1 MDKSS
6 LWKQNTPQVGR
17 ISNGISGMEIAAWAN
32 WSSLWPLSHC
42 FFSNGD
48 SANLK
53 NDNFHYRGLT
63 IANQSSE
70 PHWKFSGE
78 EQKRGFHLE
87 FHNPKVSSR
96 SVGNTPSNWNLSCY
110 LALISHKI
118 TNSLRARCFSPS
130 TIIFSV
136 LWSPVWR
143 TGHISKENP
152 SAAGFENFCNVV
164 RSADVSLQMSM
175 FAVEVAKIINPK
187 LCWNVA
193 TCSRGKRLRPASL
206 GLRSKLPMKRCPLF

>member
-6 LWKQNTPQVGR
+6 LWKQNTAQVGR

-32 WSSLWPLSHC
+32 WSSLWPLLLLS
-42 FFSNGD
+42 SGD

-53 NDNFHYRGLT
+53 NDNFHYGGLT

-70 PHWKFSGE
+70 PHWKLSGE
-78 EQKRGFHLE
+78 EENRGFHLD
-87 FHNPKVSSR
+87 FHNPKVSAR

-118 TNSLRARCFSPS
+118 TNSLRARCFFLFHNHFLSFMVTCLTATFQRKIRGLLVLKTFPVS
-130 TIIFSV
+130 RSV
-136 LWSPVWR
+136 V
-143 TGHISKENP
+143 
-152 SAAGFENFCNVV
+152 
-164 RSADVSLQMSM
+164 
-175 FAVEVAKIINPK
+175 AVEVAKFINPK

-193 TCSRGKRLRPASL
+193 TWSRGKRLPQASL
-206 GLRSKLPMKRCPLF
+206 GLRSKVPMKRCPLF